1 MSILSARLLFRV
13 DPLPHESPRGY
24 LCRVAHAQ
32 GYGGP
37 LLLAQIAGL
46 PRSGLERDAN
56 AKQLAHLLRL
66 EPEEWRAMCYRHI
79 NGRTRYDQR
88 LFCGERISADDL
100 NYRRPR
106 LCPRCLG
113 ERAVW
118 WAVWDLGL
126 VTTCPIH
133 HCHLLNQCP
142 ACKRMLA
149 WQRPAV
155 HECRC
160 GLDLR
165 TVPPEAATADLVAI
179 NAVIYRATGFSPGP
193 AAERDLTDCGF
204 PPEMLKLK
212 LGALLRLILF
222 MGAIREK
229 DRLRQK
235 QRPFAATDL
244 VAATEIT
251 RAAVTLLREWPRPLR
266 EVLRHML
273 PPESTHPAAFNFN
286 EILGNF
292 YRHLFRVLPR
302 SEFGFLHDAF
312 ERFVIEDWKGLI
324 RGQHRYFSTAVR
336 RSSPWVAA
344 TEAERIARIGG
355 GKILD
360 LVHDGHLEALI
371 VDVRPGGSRTEC
383 WIRRESLNRWIAARD
398 AELAPYM
405 SRREARGTLGLTIC
419 TIVKVAAAGAIRYV
433 EGPEQNFP
441 TGFFFFLREDVMK
454 IKHAFEKHAA
464 PVMHYSKPDEVI
476 TLRHAIKNY
485 LGRGSALAAVISAV
499 VDGSLVPVG
508 YATGGRGI
516 TGYLFR
522 SEELRKYRPVP
533 EVKPH
538 PEIFLNFREAASVLS
553 IKRNVVR
560 DLVAQGL
567 LGLAAGYRNGFA
579 KLVPE
584 KDVRC
589 FAESYVSTSVLAKRF
604 HLNSGSLARHL
615 KESGT
620 PLLAIPDPD
629 PGRGHAYFLRKDVA
643 AQIRLPTRRMLRE
656 ESQRR
661 MKAERKRKWAEYRL
675 AQESAT
681 GKPMRRV
688 RATRPVQRS

>member
-1 MSILSARLLFRV
+1 
-13 DPLPHESPRGY
+13 
-24 LCRVAHAQ
+24 
-32 GYGGP
+32 
-37 LLLAQIAGL
+37 
-46 PRSGLERDAN
+46 
-56 AKQLAHLLRL
+56 
-66 EPEEWRAMCYRHI
+66 MCYRHI
-79 NGRTRYDQR
+79 NGRTRFDHR
-88 LFCGERISADDL
+88 LFCGERITADDL
-100 NYRRPR
+100 NYKFPR
-106 LCPRCLG
+106 ICPRCLV
-113 ERAVW
+113 ERPVW

-133 HCHLLNQCP
+133 RCHLLNQCP
-142 ACKRMLA
+142 ACNRMLA

-165 TVPPEAATADLVAI
+165 TVPPGAATADLIAI
-179 NAVIYRATGFSPGP
+179 NPLIYGAAGLSPGA
-193 AAERDLTDCGF
+193 AAEVDLTECSF
-204 PPEMLKLK
+204 PPEMLELK

-229 DRLRQK
+229 DGLRRK

-244 VAATEIT
+244 VAATEIS
-251 RAAVTLLREWPRPLR
+251 RAAVTLLREWPVPLR
-266 EVLRHML
+266 EILRHML
-273 PPESTHPAAFNFN
+273 PPESTHPAELNFS
-286 EILGNF
+286 EIFGNF
-292 YRHLFRVLPR
+292 YRHLFRVLSR

-324 RGQHRYFSTAVR
+324 RGQHRYFSVAVR
-336 RSSPWVAA
+336 RNSPWVGA

-355 GKILD
+355 GRIVD
-360 LVHDGHLEALI
+360 LIHGGHLEALI
-371 VDVRPGGSRTEC
+371 VAVRPGGSRTEC

-398 AELAPYM
+398 AELARYM
-405 SRREARGTLGLTIC
+405 SRREAKGTLGLTIC

-464 PVMHYSKPDEVI
+464 PVMHYSKPDEFI

-485 LGRGSALAAVISAV
+485 LGRDSALAAVISAV

-508 YATGGRGI
+508 YATGCRGI

-522 SEELRKYRPVP
+522 SEELRKFRPVP
-533 EVKPH
+533 EIKPH
-538 PEIFLNFREAASVLS
+538 PEIFLNFREAASVLG
-553 IKRNVVR
+553 IKRNIVR

-604 HLNSGSLARHL
+604 RLNSGSLARHL

-656 ESQRR
+656 EAERR
-661 MKAERKRKWAEYRL
+661 MKAARRQKWAAYRL
-675 AQESAT
+675 TKERAL

-688 RATRPVQRS
+688 LRATRPVQRP